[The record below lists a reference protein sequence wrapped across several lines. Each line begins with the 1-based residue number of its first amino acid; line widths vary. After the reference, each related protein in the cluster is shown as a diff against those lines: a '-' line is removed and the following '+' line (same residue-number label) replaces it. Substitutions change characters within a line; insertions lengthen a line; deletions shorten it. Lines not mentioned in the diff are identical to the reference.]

1 MLMSSQSS
9 SHLYRSVSVAEV
21 EKFSAQSGDWWNP
34 EGAFKPLHK
43 VNPLRAH
50 YIRDQV
56 CARFGREERAQGGAL
71 RGLRVLD
78 LGCGGGILSEPLAWM
93 GADVVGA
100 DASGEAIEA
109 ARAHADEAGLEIDY
123 RAATA
128 EALAEE
134 GASFDVVT
142 AMEIVEHV
150 ADLGA
155 FLGAAARL
163 VKPGG
168 LLILSTLNRTMKS
181 YLLAVVGAEY
191 VFGWVPRGTHDW
203 NMFVRPSELV
213 ARVEKAG
220 LKPLDLTGMALNP
233 LRGVF
238 ELRHGAMGVNYFL
251 TAGHEASV

>member
-1 MLMSSQSS
+1 MVIAS
-9 SHLYRSVSVAEV
+9 SHLHRSVSVAEV

-43 VNPLRAH
+43 VNPLRAR

-56 CARFGREERAQGGAL
+56 CARFGREAEAQSLTQGGAL

-78 LGCGGGILSEPLAWM
+78 LGCGGGILSEPLARM

-100 DASGEAIEA
+100 DASEEAIEA
-109 ARAHADEAGLEIDY
+109 ARAHADEMGLEIDY

-191 VFGWVPRGTHDW
+191 ALGWVPRGTHDW

-220 LKPLDLTGMALNP
+220 LKPLDLTGMAFNP
-233 LRGVF
+233 LRGAF
-238 ELRHGAMGVNYFL
+238 ELRRGAMGVNYFL
-251 TAGHEASV
+251 TAGK